1 MNESA
6 NLTDSEKKKIHRN
19 EVEDIAF
26 NNQINT
32 YLLHNRTATEPIKI
46 GTTPLALII
55 SGAPNEDLIINPK
68 TIAKCMGKPTEST
81 QGHMLSAQL
90 IRKLPKQL
98 RTPLMIFS
106 GSKHNSLVAISN
118 MQDQFKN
125 QIIIAISLSEKNKFH
140 VINRISSVYGKN
152 NITNYLRNQINQ
164 GNLIAANKKEANK
177 MLHSAGLQ
185 LPLENTF
192 ISFDN
197 SIAYTVKNVKYPE
210 KEKEEKI
217 MTEKEMIAQMEAMR
231 AEIEKMKQKFDNLEG
246 QVATINKFI
255 ASMTEAQGL
264 EQTMQEI
271 ESVTKQLTDCEKA
284 TFYCFDNTEGK
295 FFAGGNDYRS
305 WHEEQDHDEIKDAFE
320 SGKILSDGKE
330 AVIPLVSANG
340 SSIGVIVAE
349 KENGFRKEDY
359 DNFLPGSQITSTVEL
374 ALKKESEHQG
384 RITDEL
390 THLKNRQGLNEYLA
404 NTVVGN
410 IAADKP
416 VNIIMCDIDHFKN
429 VNDTYGHDA
438 GDIILKNVAD
448 KLREYTRSGADCAF
462 RMGGEE
468 MVCIINSDPERA
480 VEIAERL
487 RQAIEETTHSI
498 VQDGKNV
505 ELNVTVSMGIHTMD
519 PSEEMTPENA
529 RRIFDEEFKN
539 ADNAVYEAKETG
551 RNKIVCADEKLY
563 ADYLALKAAE
573 IICDGERL
581 PDVQW
586 RIEDCINER
595 DTYSVVDS
603 IRACVENNPN
613 IAEAAEKLIADIER
627 AFPAAEQKKISL
639 ISVEQNGETHDFLN
653 SRNDSLYEIMTAA
666 ARKNNLKDY
675 NSIGTRID
683 GIQYAELEQS
693 RNFDFSVS
701 VNIDKGTV
709 RVYEASGIAE
719 ADRTGDNTKINS
731 YNIADIRNLISD
743 IKEKTSD
750 IDKQEEMFNAKFG
763 KENSLMTTAE
773 NTKQPTFFNK
783 EGFRNIQNKEYIKT
797 DAKTAYAISQEA
809 RKQGVE
815 HSVKYDGA
823 KSAVTVDGVKDKT
836 FIDAVRK
843 NFNIPENITPEKS
856 AEAPAYFGQ
865 QTDSSHKEAT
875 FFNKE
880 GFKNIRNKEYINT
893 DAKTAYAISQEARKQ
908 GVEHSVKYD
917 GAKSAVTVDGIKN
930 RSFVDAVK
938 NMSAWADKIQ
948 TAAERNKEQQNRND
962 NGVR

>member
-1 MNESA
+1 
-6 NLTDSEKKKIHRN
+6 
-19 EVEDIAF
+19 
-26 NNQINT
+26 
-32 YLLHNRTATEPIKI
+32 
-46 GTTPLALII
+46 
-55 SGAPNEDLIINPK
+55 
-68 TIAKCMGKPTEST
+68 
-81 QGHMLSAQL
+81 
-90 IRKLPKQL
+90 
-98 RTPLMIFS
+98 
-106 GSKHNSLVAISN
+106 
-118 MQDQFKN
+118 
-125 QIIIAISLSEKNKFH
+125 
-140 VINRISSVYGKN
+140 
-152 NITNYLRNQINQ
+152 
-164 GNLIAANKKEANK
+164 
-177 MLHSAGLQ
+177 
-185 LPLENTF
+185 
-192 ISFDN
+192 
-197 SIAYTVKNVKYPE
+197 
-210 KEKEEKI
+210 
-217 MTEKEMIAQMEAMR
+217 MTEQEMIAQMEAMR

-246 QVATINKFI
+246 QVQTINKFI

-264 EQTMQEI
+264 DQTMQEI

-305 WHEEQDHDEIKDAFE
+305 WHEEQDSDSIKDAFE

-349 KENGFRKEDY
+349 KENGFMKEDY

-410 IAADKP
+410 IAADRP

-505 ELNVTVSMGIHTMD
+505 ELNVTVSMGIHTMS

-666 ARKNNLKDY
+666 ARKDNLKDY

-731 YNIADIRNLISD
+731 YNIADIRNLISE
-743 IKEKTSD
+743 IKAETSD

-763 KENSLMTTAE
+763 KENGLMTTAE

-783 EGFRNIQNKEYIKT
+783 EAFRNIQNKEYINT

-809 RKQGVE
+809 QKYGIE
-815 HSVKYDGA
+815 HSVKYNGE
-823 KSAVTVDGVKDKT
+823 KSAVTLDGVKDKT

-865 QTDSSHKEAT
+865 QTDSSHSHKEAT

-948 TAAERNKEQQNRND
+948 TAAERNKEQQNRN

>member
-1 MNESA
+1 
-6 NLTDSEKKKIHRN
+6 
-19 EVEDIAF
+19 
-26 NNQINT
+26 
-32 YLLHNRTATEPIKI
+32 
-46 GTTPLALII
+46 
-55 SGAPNEDLIINPK
+55 
-68 TIAKCMGKPTEST
+68 
-81 QGHMLSAQL
+81 
-90 IRKLPKQL
+90 
-98 RTPLMIFS
+98 
-106 GSKHNSLVAISN
+106 
-118 MQDQFKN
+118 
-125 QIIIAISLSEKNKFH
+125 
-140 VINRISSVYGKN
+140 
-152 NITNYLRNQINQ
+152 
-164 GNLIAANKKEANK
+164 
-177 MLHSAGLQ
+177 
-185 LPLENTF
+185 
-192 ISFDN
+192 
-197 SIAYTVKNVKYPE
+197 
-210 KEKEEKI
+210 
-217 MTEKEMIAQMEAMR
+217 MTEQEMIAQMEAMR
-231 AEIEKMKQKFDNLEG
+231 AEIEKMKQKFDDLEG
-246 QVATINKFI
+246 QVQTINKFI

-264 EQTMQEI
+264 DQTMQEI

-295 FFAGGNDYRS
+295 FFAGGNNYRS
-305 WHEEQDHDEIKDAFE
+305 WHEEQDSDSIKDAFE

-468 MVCIINSDPERA
+468 MVCIINSNPEQA

-487 RQAIEETTHSI
+487 RQAIEDTTHSV

-551 RNKIVCADEKLY
+551 RNKIVCADERLY
-563 ADYLALKAAE
+563 ENYLAFKATQMICAGE
-573 IICDGERL
+573 NLPKVRTKIDECIKNNDTASIIDAVRE
-581 PDVQW
+581 
-586 RIEDCINER
+586 
-595 DTYSVVDS
+595 
-603 IRACVENNPN
+603 AVESQPA
-613 IAEAAEKLIADIER
+613 IAETAEKLISDIKRTFSDADE
-627 AFPAAEQKKISL
+627 PTKISL
-639 ISVEQNGETHDFLN
+639 ISIKQNDEVHSFLN
-653 SRNDSLYEIMTAA
+653 SKKDSLYEIMAA
-666 ARKNNLKDY
+666 VARKDNLKDY

-709 RVYEASGIAE
+709 RVYEASGVAE
-719 ADRTGDNTKINS
+719 ADRTNNNTRINS
-731 YNIADIRNLISD
+731 YNIADVRNLISD

-750 IDKQEEMFNAKFG
+750 ADRQEEMFNAKFG
-763 KENSLMTTAE
+763 KENSPMTTAE

-783 EGFRNIQNKEYIKT
+783 EAFRNIQNKEYINT

-809 RKQGVE
+809 QKYGIE
-815 HSVKYDGA
+815 HSVKYNGE
-823 KSAVTVDGVKDKT
+823 KSAVTLDGVKDKT

-948 TAAERNKEQQNRND
+948 TAAERNKEQQNRN